1 MIISVASG
9 KGGTGKTTV
18 AVNLALSIDNVQFL
32 DCDVEEPNA
41 HIFLKPQ
48 IKEQKKA
55 YIPVPEIDES
65 KCVYCGKCAKICV
78 YNAIA
83 VLPPQS
89 GKKGATLVFAQLC
102 HGCGA
107 CSALCP
113 EKAIKEVNR
122 EIGVVE
128 SGACGQID
136 FVHGKLNIGEAMSP
150 PLIRQVKDEINHCK
164 TIIIDA
170 PPGTSCPVVASVK
183 GSDFCLLVTEPT
195 PFGLNDLIL
204 AVEVLRKIKIPFG
217 VVINRADLGNT
228 KTEEYCKKENIAV
241 LMRIPFKKEIAM
253 AYSKGEPMVKVF
265 PEYKEDFIQL
275 YKQIVANVSD
285 KRVEECKDGK
295 QPSRK

>member
-1 MIISVASG
+1 MIISIASG
-9 KGGTGKTTV
+9 KGGTGKTTI
-18 AVNLALSIDNVQFL
+18 ATSLALSLGKSIQFL

-41 HIFLKPQ
+41 HIFLKPKIEKQ
-48 IKEQKKA
+48 EKA
-55 YIPVPEIDES
+55 FIPIPEIDDL

-83 VLPPQS
+83 VVPGQD
-89 GKKGATLVFAQLC
+89 GKKGTTLVFAQLC

-128 SGACGQID
+128 LGNCGKIE

-150 PLIRQVKDEINHCK
+150 PLIRQVKEHISAEGGFASVRNP
-164 TIIIDA
+164 TRTVIMDA
-170 PPGTSCPVVASVK
+170 PPGTSCPVVASIK
-183 GSDFCLLVTEPT
+183 GSDFCVLVTEPT

-217 VVINRADLGNT
+217 VVINRADLGNN
-228 KTEEYCKKENIAV
+228 KTEEYCKQENIPV
-241 LMRIPFKKEIAM
+241 LMRIPFKKEIAI
-253 AYSKGEPMVKVF
+253 AYSKGEPIVKVF
-265 PEYKEDFIQL
+265 PEYKKDFKELFNKI
-275 YKQIVANVSD
+275 KN
-285 KRVEECKDGK
+285 
-295 QPSRK
+295 RKFD

>member
-1 MIISVASG
+1 MIISIASG

-41 HIFLKPQ
+41 HIFLKPKIREQ
-48 IKEQKKA
+48 IKA

-65 KCVYCGKCAKICV
+65 KCNYCGKCAKVCV

-83 VLPPQS
+83 VLPSQN
-89 GKKGATLVFAQLC
+89 GKKGNTLVFAQLC

-128 SGACGQID
+128 TGSCGKMGFI
-136 FVHGKLNIGEAMSP
+136 HGKLNIGEAMSP
-150 PLIRQVKDEINHCK
+150 PLIRQVKERIDLKK
-164 TIIIDA
+164 TVIIDA
-170 PPGTSCPVVASVK
+170 PPGTSCPVVASVRE
-183 GSDFCLLVTEPT
+183 SDFCVLVTEPT

-217 VVINRADLGNT
+217 VVINRADLGNN
-228 KTEEYCKKENIAV
+228 KTEEYCKQENISV

-253 AYSKGEPMVKVF
+253 AYSKGEPIVKAF
-265 PEYKEDFIQL
+265 PEYKKYFQGLFNAI
-275 YKQIVANVSD
+275 IN
-285 KRVEECKDGK
+285 GK
-295 QPSRK
+295 SS

>member
-18 AVNLALSIDNVQFL
+18 AINLALSIDNVQFL

-65 KCVYCGKCAKICV
+65 KCVYCGKCAKVCV

-83 VLPPQS
+83 VLPGQD
-89 GKKGATLVFAQLC
+89 GKKGTTLVFAHLC

-107 CSALCP
+107 CNALCP

-122 EIGVVE
+122 EIGVIE
-128 SGACGQID
+128 FGNCGEID

-150 PLIRQVKDEINHCK
+150 PLIRQVKEQIDIKK
-164 TIIIDA
+164 TVIIDA

-183 GSDFCLLVTEPT
+183 GSDFCVLVTEPT

-217 VVINRADLGNT
+217 VVINRADLGNN
-228 KTEEYCKKENIAV
+228 KTDQYCKKEDIPV

-265 PEYKEDFIQL
+265 PEYKKDFQGLFNAI
-275 YKQIVANVSD
+275 KH
-285 KRVEECKDGK
+285 GK
-295 QPSRK
+295 PG

>member
-1 MIISVASG
+1 MIVSVASG

-65 KCVYCGKCAKICV
+65 KCVYCGKCAEVCV

-83 VLPPQS
+83 VLPGQD
-89 GKKGATLVFAQLC
+89 GKKKGSTLVFAHLC

-122 EIGVVE
+122 EIGMVE
-128 SGACGQID
+128 SGNCGKIE
-136 FVHGKLNIGEAMSP
+136 FVHGKLNIVEAMSP
-150 PLIRQVKDEINHCK
+150 PLI
-164 TIIIDA
+164 
-170 PPGTSCPVVASVK
+170 
-183 GSDFCLLVTEPT
+183 
-195 PFGLNDLIL
+195 
-204 AVEVLRKIKIPFG
+204 
-217 VVINRADLGNT
+217 
-228 KTEEYCKKENIAV
+228 
-241 LMRIPFKKEIAM
+241 
-253 AYSKGEPMVKVF
+253 
-265 PEYKEDFIQL
+265 
-275 YKQIVANVSD
+275 
-285 KRVEECKDGK
+285 
-295 QPSRK
+295 

>member
-18 AVNLALSIDNVQFL
+18 AVNLALSLNNVQFL

-48 IKEQKKA
+48 IKKQNKA
-55 YIPVPEIDES
+55 FIPVPEIDES
-65 KCVYCGKCAKICV
+65 KCNYCGKCAKVCV

-83 VLPPQS
+83 VLPGQD
-89 GKKGATLVFAQLC
+89 GKKGSNLIFAHLC

-113 EKAIKEVNR
+113 QGAIKEVNR
-122 EIGVVE
+122 EIGIVE
-128 SGACGQID
+128 SGNCGKIE

-150 PLIRQVKDEINHCK
+150 PVIRQVKEHINSNK
-164 TIIIDA
+164 TVIIDA

-183 GSDFCLLVTEPT
+183 GSDFCVLVTEPT

-204 AVEVLRKIKIPFG
+204 AVEVLGKLKIPFG
-217 VVINRADLGNT
+217 VVINRSDLGNN
-228 KTEEYCKKENIAV
+228 KTEGYCKQENILV

-265 PEYKEDFIQL
+265 PEYKKDFVTL
-275 YKQIVANVSD
+275 YKRIIEK
-285 KRVEECKDGK
+285 KR
-295 QPSRK
+295 

>member
-9 KGGTGKTTV
+9 KGGTGKTTI
-18 AVNLALSIDNVQFL
+18 AVNLALSLNNVQFL

-65 KCVYCGKCAKICV
+65 KCTYCGKCAKVCV

-83 VLPPQS
+83 VLPGQD
-89 GKKGATLVFAQLC
+89 GKKGRTLIFAHLC

-113 EKAIKEVNR
+113 QGAIKEINR

-128 SGACGQID
+128 LGNCDKIE
-136 FVHGKLNIGEAMSP
+136 FIHGKLNIGEAMSP
-150 PLIRQVKDEINHCK
+150 PLIRQVKEHISLEGGFASGVNP
-164 TIIIDA
+164 TRTVIIDA
-170 PPGTSCPVVASVK
+170 PPGTSCPVVESVK
-183 GSDFCLLVTEPT
+183 GSDYSILVTEPT

-204 AVEVLRKIKIPFG
+204 AVEVLRKLKIPLG
-217 VVINRADLGNT
+217 VVINRADLGNK
-228 KTEEYCKKENIAV
+228 KTEEYCKQENVPV
-241 LMRIPFKKEIAM
+241 LMKIPFKKEIAM
-253 AYSKGEPMVKVF
+253 AYSKGEPIVRVF
-265 PEYKEDFIQL
+265 PEYREDFQKLFNTIR
-275 YKQIVANVSD
+275 N
-285 KRVEECKDGK
+285 GK
-295 QPSRK
+295 FS